1 MTRVIYGNEL
11 AKRIKDE
18 MAIEINDIVAK
29 GKRRPCL
36 CVILVGED
44 PASVSYVK
52 GKDKDCKEI
61 GI

>member
-18 MAIEINDIVAK
+18 MAMEINDIVAN

-36 CVILVGED
+36 CVILVGGNDE
-44 PASVSYVK
+44 K
-52 GKDKDCKEI
+52 
-61 GI
+61 